1 MLGAYACECPTT
13 SRPLVRDNVQ
23 RLEMGIALPVGE
35 DGGDWCADARLRPAA
50 WEQPHR
56 ARAEE
61 YVRRRLERGGEKR
74 VGRALGV
81 ESGRKDGQMPMPLP
95 PRIGSAG
102 RRRAPAHPDLA
113 PSAVLAR
120 YRPRSAVQQCRR
132 NDRGAR
138 QSAANWSPFRRG
150 CLELTQVIFMSGMS
164 IRRGTQ
170 MSPGGRTT
178 QRIYNLKQESGRRRS
193 SGPPPLGVCF
203 LSFPLGWG
211 CVLNSKCSKIS
222 RPVQLPP
229 STRAARRA
237 NTPHT
242 SRKSLCEVETHP
254 LLAQCPSLSVAVIG
268 ARYPAQA
275 HP

>member
-13 SRPLVRDNVQ
+13 SRPLVRDDVQ
-23 RLEMGIALPVGE
+23 RLEVGIALPVGE

-113 PSAVLAR
+113 PSAVPAR

-170 MSPGGRTT
+170 IRRWTHDAKKFTIAKKADGADHPAPLPWVSVFFLFPWGG
-178 QRIYNLKQESGRRRS
+178 
-193 SGPPPLGVCF
+193 
-203 LSFPLGWG
+203 
-211 CVLNSKCSKIS
+211 
-222 RPVQLPP
+222 
-229 STRAARRA
+229 
-237 NTPHT
+237 
-242 SRKSLCEVETHP
+242 
-254 LLAQCPSLSVAVIG
+254 G
-268 ARYPAQA
+268 AF
-275 HP
+275 

>member
-35 DGGDWCADARLRPAA
+35 DGGDWRADARLRPAA

-113 PSAVLAR
+113 PSAVPAR

-170 MSPGGRTT
+170 IRPVDARRKEFYNPKQRKRTAPIIRPPSLGCLFSFFSPGVGV
-178 QRIYNLKQESGRRRS
+178 RS
-193 SGPPPLGVCF
+193 ELQ
-203 LSFPLGWG
+203 
-211 CVLNSKCSKIS
+211 VLQDFAPSPAASIHVPS
-222 RPVQLPP
+222 R
-229 STRAARRA
+229 
-237 NTPHT
+237 
-242 SRKSLCEVETHP
+242 
-254 LLAQCPSLSVAVIG
+254 G
-268 ARYPAQA
+268 
-275 HP
+275 